1 MIRPNMI
8 GWMEKLTGV
17 RRINVS
23 LAGVR
28 KTVGEKSGH
37 SGYYRSSPGFCRKKI
52 GIRIRQLME
61 NGRRLP
67 CFLME

>member
-17 RRINVS
+17 RRIMCRWRGFKNS
-23 LAGVR
+23 WR
-28 KTVGEKSGH
+28 KIRTFRLLSIFTGILSE
-37 SGYYRSSPGFCRKKI
+37 KI